1 MNKLSTASIDAAP
14 IPAST
19 RFDILD
25 ALRGFALFGIFF
37 ANVQFFAGW
46 LFIDSQAKASIEG
59 ARIYDAFLLLVVDGR
74 FYTIFSFL
82 FGLGFALQLSRLE
95 SKVATKANSL
105 YLRRLTI
112 LLLISLIHL
121 CVFWVGDILLL
132 YALLGYVLFFMRKC
146 ADRKLLVIAALLF
159 VLPIPG
165 YYLFWK
171 LGIDPSLGLYQV
183 ASYLVDGSDDISGFF
198 TGFYEAVH
206 TTSLVRYVEL
216 NMEIAIGRIGY
227 YFDTW
232 RIPKVLGIM
241 LLGMWAGRQ
250 LIAGK
255 LLENTAL
262 LKKTIIFG
270 LIVGLPSSIV
280 YANLAGLNTFQAH
293 SPDGFLSV
301 IIYML
306 AVFPLAFTYIAIF
319 ALLWRKY
326 PSVLDVF
333 AAPGRMALSNYLLQ
347 TFLGISI
354 FYGIGFG
361 LHLKGGPLSLVA
373 IAIAVFV
380 LQIIVSNL
388 WFRYFAYGPA
398 EWIWRML
405 TYGKRLPIRRVMSLQ
420 TLRKVQK

>member
-1 MNKLSTASIDAAP
+1 MNKSSPATDAAP
-14 IPAST
+14 IST
-19 RFDILD
+19 NTRYDILD

-37 ANVQFFAGW
+37 ANVPHFAGW
-46 LFIDSQAKASIEG
+46 LFLDANAKAAIEG
-59 ARIYDAFLLLVVDGR
+59 AIIYDAFMLMVIDGR

-82 FGLGFALQLSRLE
+82 FGLGFALQLSRLQ
-95 SKVATKANSL
+95 SKVAAKANLL
-105 YLRRLTI
+105 YLRRLSI
-112 LLLISLIHL
+112 LLLISLLHL
-121 CVFWVGDILLL
+121 CVFWIGDILLL
-132 YALLGYVLFFMRKC
+132 YALLGFVLFFMRKC
-146 ADRKLLVIAALLF
+146 ADRSLLVIAAILF

-165 YYLFWK
+165 YYLFWM
-171 LGIDPSLGLYQV
+171 LGIEPSLGLYQV

-198 TGFYEAVH
+198 AGFYETVH
-206 TTSLVRYVEL
+206 TTSVVRYFEL
-216 NMEIAIGRIGY
+216 NAEIAIGRLGY

-262 LKKTIIFG
+262 LKKAVLFG
-270 LIVGLPSSIV
+270 LIVGLPSTVV
-280 YANLAGLNTFQAH
+280 YANLSGLNTFQTH
-293 SPDGFLSV
+293 SLEGFWSV
-301 IIYML
+301 ILYML
-306 AVFPLAFTYIAIF
+306 AVFPLAFVCIAIF

-326 PSVLDVF
+326 PSILSVF

-361 LHLKGGPLSLVA
+361 LHLGGAPLSLVV
-373 IAIAVFV
+373 IAILIFI

-388 WFRYFAYGPA
+388 WLKIFMYGPA

-405 TYGKRLPIRRVMSLQ
+405 TYGKRLPIKRM
-420 TLRKVQK
+420 TLR

>member
-1 MNKLSTASIDAAP
+1 MNKPKPADVEAAP
-14 IPAST
+14 IPVTT
-19 RFDILD
+19 RYDILD

-37 ANVQFFAGW
+37 ANVQFFSGW
-46 LFIDSQAKASIEG
+46 LFVDSEAKASIAG
-59 ARIYDAFLLLVVDGR
+59 ANIYDAFLLMVIDGR

-82 FGLGFALQLSRLE
+82 FGLGFALQLSRLQT
-95 SKVATKANSL
+95 KVATKANLL
-105 YLRRLTI
+105 YLRRLSI

-132 YALLGYVLFFMRKC
+132 YALLGFVLFFMRKC
-146 ADRKLLVIAALLF
+146 SDRSLVMIAALLF
-159 VLPIPG
+159 LVPIPG

-171 LGIDPSLGLYQV
+171 LGIDPSLGLYPV
-183 ASYLVDGSDDISGFF
+183 ASHLVDGSDDISGFF
-198 TGFYEAVH
+198 AGFYETVY
-206 TTSLVRYVEL
+206 TTSVVRYFEL
-216 NMEIAIGRIGY
+216 NIEIAIGRIGY

-255 LLENTAL
+255 LLENTAF
-262 LKKTIIFG
+262 LKKTILFG
-270 LIVGLPSSIV
+270 LIVGLPSTVV
-280 YANLAGLNTFQAH
+280 YANLSGLNSFQGH
-293 SPDGFLSV
+293 SLEGFWSV
-301 IIYML
+301 IAYML
-306 AVFPLAFTYIAIF
+306 AVFPIAFVYIAIF

-326 PSVLDVF
+326 PSILGVF

-361 LHLKGGPLSLVA
+361 LNLAGAPLSLVI
-373 IAIAVFV
+373 IAILIFI

-388 WFRYFAYGPA
+388 WFKVFMYGPA

-405 TYGKRLPIRRVMSLQ
+405 TYGKRLPIKRLSG
-420 TLRKVQK
+420 KVEPEI